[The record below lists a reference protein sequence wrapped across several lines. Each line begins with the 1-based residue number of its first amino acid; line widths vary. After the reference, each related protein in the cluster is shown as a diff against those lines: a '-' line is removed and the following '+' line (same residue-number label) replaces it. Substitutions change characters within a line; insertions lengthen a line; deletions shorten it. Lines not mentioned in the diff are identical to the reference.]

1 MKVIMYGVSLETVSE
16 QDIARYRLS
25 AQDKAN
31 HLIDIKQFA
40 GVEEVLLLTSEFQ
53 NEYYL
58 YVDEAQFE
66 HGDFLRYL
74 ANYAEKSLKEVIL
87 ETYSKFADDVMK
99 HLLAQISGQERDNYG
114 QELAFKDFSEAILL
128 AQTSQTIGNYLQQ
141 LFQQVLIFNFK
152 LYDNSGLNPLL
163 TASDRWLKQYVEQN
177 TSLQNVVIMGRSY
190 ETLYRAFLILYL
202 TDASVIFCLSDNA
215 QSKQLKAIT
224 ELINTAQQRLKIA
237 ECGYCYRLATADLI
251 LMDAQSISPIQLSEM
266 IEEVRQTPKQVTII
280 SNLDSEAISKDA
292 LAHFK
297 WETKSDLTASSY
309 NDEQREEAHKLL
321 TELIVTFSAN
331 ELNRI
336 VIEDTL

>member
-31 HLIDIKQFA
+31 HLLDIKQFA

-58 YVDEAQFE
+58 YVDEAQFK

-99 HLLAQISGQERDNYG
+99 HLLAQISGQERDNYAR
-114 QELAFKDFSEAILL
+114 ESAFKDFAEGIVL
-128 AQTSQTIGNYLQQ
+128 AQASKTMGEYLRQ
-141 LFQQVLIFNFK
+141 LFQHVLAFNFK
-152 LYDNSGLNPLL
+152 LYDHSGLNPLL
-163 TASDRWLKQYVEQN
+163 TISDHWLKQYLKQH
-177 TSLQNVVIMGRSY
+177 TSLQNVVIMGHSY
-190 ETLYRAFLILYL
+190 EALYRAFLVLYL
-202 TDASVIFCLSDNA
+202 TEASVIFCLSDAA
-215 QSKQLKAIT
+215 QFNQLEAIT
-224 ELINTAQQRLKIA
+224 QLINTTDHRLKIA
-237 ECGYCYRLATADLI
+237 DCGYCYRLATADLI
-251 LMDAQSISPIQLSEM
+251 LMDAQAISPTQVSEM
-266 IEEVRQTPKQVTII
+266 IEEVRQTPKQVTVIGDF
-280 SNLDSEAISKDA
+280 DSRAISKDT

-297 WETKSDLTASSY
+297 WLSETELTGPSY
-309 NDEQREEAHKLL
+309 NDDQREEAHKLL
-321 TELIVTFSAN
+321 TELIMTFSTN

-336 VIEDTL
+336 VIEDR